1 MMTCP
6 HCGERVPTNNFCDMC
21 GQPLCQARQ
30 GILYKPAWIWLALA
44 ALLILG
50 IAAPG
55 NASAGA
61 SRAVSAIG
69 TYTRDDARWGT
80 VTLTIAPDRRVTVE
94 SKQGDDCPNT
104 ADFHCWEVL
113 RNDEQVIEAWSMYC
127 DQPQHCH
134 VERYATV
141 AVAFAAD
148 YSALT
153 LYGVT
158 QGQYWHSDFTRD
170 L

>member
-1 MMTCP
+1 MMRHTKRRIFALGFMLLML
-6 HCGERVPTNNFCDMC
+6 CGF
-21 GQPLCQARQ
+21 G
-30 GILYKPAWIWLALA
+30 PA
-44 ALLILG
+44 
-50 IAAPG
+50 P
-55 NASAGA
+55 ASP
-61 SRAVSAIG
+61 IG

-127 DQPQHCH
+127 DQPQHCR

-148 YSALT
+148 YSVLT

-158 QGQYWHSDFTRD
+158 QGRYWHYEYINIR
-170 L
+170 